1 MSARGEESK
10 ARPTKRVAMQ
20 LAVPRAA
27 WWLPGPH
34 LPTIFGKLF
43 RRVPQPPTTR
53 ERWPTPDGDTLSVE
67 RLRGRTEA
75 PRLVLFHGL
84 EGGLHS
90 TYARGLLHQAHQ
102 RGWWADLVL
111 WRTCDGET
119 VNAVRRS
126 YHSGASDDADVALTR
141 ILGADPSRPV
151 LLHGVSL
158 GGNVLLKWLG
168 ERGDTVPASI
178 RAAVAVS
185 APFDLAAASA
195 RIDRGFSKV
204 YGRFFLKTLKA
215 KTAAKLSQ
223 FPDVVDPAA
232 LARIRTL
239 RDFDE
244 LVTGPVHG
252 FGGADEYYARSS
264 SINFLSRI
272 RVHTLLL
279 NARNDPFL
287 PASILDRVSEIARD
301 NPNLTCCFPPS
312 GGHVGFVAGGSPRDA
327 DFWMER
333 VTLDWLE
340 SAAYRQGLGQA
351 VL

>member
-10 ARPTKRVAMQ
+10 ARPAERGATT

-34 LPTIFGKLF
+34 LPTIFGKVF

-53 ERWPTPDGDTLSVE
+53 ERWRTPDGDLLSVE
-67 RLRGRTEA
+67 RLRGRPDA

-90 TYARGLLHQAHQ
+90 TYVRGLLNQAYQ

-126 YHSGASDDADVALTR
+126 YHSGASDDADLALTH
-141 ILGADPSRPV
+141 IVSSDPDRPV

-168 ERGDTVPASI
+168 ERGDAVPASV

-185 APFDLAAASA
+185 VPFDLAAASA
-195 RIDRGFSKV
+195 RIDRGLSKV

-215 KTAAKLSQ
+215 KTAAKLSR
-223 FPDVVDPAA
+223 FPDVIDPAV
-232 LARIRTL
+232 LAGIRTL
-239 RDFDE
+239 WDFDE

-252 FGGADEYYARSS
+252 FGGAAEYYARSS

-272 RVHTLLL
+272 RVNTLLL

-287 PASILDRVSEIARD
+287 PPSTLDRVTSITRG
-301 NPNLTCCFPPS
+301 NPNVTCCFPPS
-312 GGHVGFVAGGSPRDA
+312 GGHVGFIAGRNPGDA
-327 DFWMER
+327 DYWMER

-340 SAAYRQGLGQA
+340 SSADGSFNKKHI
-351 VL
+351 